1 MKDFIKNNR
10 RSLYIGVLI
19 SFLVIILVV
28 LVYTTGGSDQPHLSD
43 NQQIDSEEYQYN
55 INVTERGLEIDGPQ
69 NSTGIY
75 VIHENEPDN
84 TVRVSQTNKAMISPT
99 PGQVTILAEI
109 DGQKYI
115 LDTIDYTSSR
125 S

>member
-10 RSLYIGVLI
+10 RVFYIGI
-19 SFLVIILVV
+19 FICFLVIISFVF
-28 LVYTTGGSDQPHLSD
+28 VYSTGDPDQPNLSD
-43 NQQIDSEEYQYN
+43 NQQIDNEKYQYN

-99 PGQVTILAEI
+99 PGRVTILAEI